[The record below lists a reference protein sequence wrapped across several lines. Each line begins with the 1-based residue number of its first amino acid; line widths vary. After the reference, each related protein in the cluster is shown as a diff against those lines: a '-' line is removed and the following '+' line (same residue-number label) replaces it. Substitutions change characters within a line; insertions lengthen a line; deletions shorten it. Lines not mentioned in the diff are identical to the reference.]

1 MRSQTG
7 SRGGGGEIGSSR
19 PEKVAYIV
27 SRFPKLTET
36 FVLYEL
42 VELEAL
48 GTQVELYPLIREKQ
62 RITHPEAD
70 RWTERARFR
79 PFLSLAMVRAQLH
92 FLRSK
97 PAAYLGT
104 LLHVL
109 RRTWGSSNYFVGAPA
124 VFLKAVSFAH
134 DMRREGVTHVH
145 AHFANHPTLAAY
157 IVRRLTGI
165 PYSFTAHAHDLF
177 VEQRMLDSKVEEAA
191 FAVTISEYNKRFMID
206 MCGDGSR
213 EKIRVIHCGV
223 DPTLFAPR
231 SPARA
236 DGPIRLLCVAALE
249 EKKGHR
255 YLVEACALLRDRGVD
270 FVCDLVGEGPL
281 RGEIESR
288 VAGLGLGEHIRVLGG
303 KPRPEVIRML
313 AEADVAVLASL
324 VTKGGKREGIPVVL
338 MEAMASAV
346 PVVATAISG
355 IPELVEDGSTGLLVP
370 PREVE
375 PLADALQHLASDE
388 ETRRR
393 VGLAGREKVLREF
406 DLRANTALLRQSFL
420 DSARPQSDE
429 RGPLTD
435 RALLASSAGS

>member
-1 MRSQTG
+1 MRSQNG
-7 SRGGGGEIGSSR
+7 SRGESEGIGSSR

-42 VELEAL
+42 VELETL
-48 GTQVELYPLIREKQ
+48 GTQVELYPLIREKH
-62 RITHPEAD
+62 RISHPEAD
-70 RWTERARFR
+70 RWTKRARFR
-79 PFLSLAMVRAQLH
+79 PFFSPAVVRAHLH
-92 FLRSK
+92 FLLRK
-97 PAAYLGT
+97 PAVYVGT
-104 LLHVL
+104 FLDVL
-109 RRTWGSSNYFVGAPA
+109 RRTWGSSNYFMSAPA

-134 DMRREGVTHVH
+134 DMQREGVTHVH

-177 VEQRMLDSKVEEAA
+177 VEQRMLDAKVEAAA

-206 MCGDGSR
+206 TCGDASR

-231 SPARA
+231 SPVHAE
-236 DGPIRLLCVAALE
+236 GQVRLLCVAALE

-255 YLVEACALLRDRGVD
+255 YLIEACVLLRDRGIN

-281 RGEIESR
+281 RGEIESW
-288 VAGLGLGEHIRVLGG
+288 VSSVGLQDSVRVLGG
-303 KPRPEVIRML
+303 KPRPDVIRML

-324 VTKGGKREGIPVVL
+324 VTRGGKREGIPVVL
-338 MEAMASAV
+338 MEAMATAV

-355 IPELVEDGSTGLLVP
+355 IPELVEDGSTGFLVP
-370 PREVE
+370 PCEAE
-375 PLADALQHLASDE
+375 ALADALQRLAYDPD
-388 ETRRR
+388 TRRR
-393 VGLAGREKVLREF
+393 VGMAGREKVLREF

-420 DSARPQSDE
+420 DSARPE
-429 RGPLTD
+429 VEKRG
-435 RALLASSAGS
+435 ALSEGASGPARS